1 MGFAGIYTAIYDY
14 KPQAEN
20 ELEVS
25 EGDLLFILDKS
36 SDDGWWK
43 AKKKAADDEEEEPIG
58 LVPNNYIEEVTI
70 LFGSL
75 FVAALPKL
83 CEAWK

>member
-25 EGDLLFILDKS
+25 EGDLLFILDKT

-43 AKKKAADDEEEEPIG
+43 AKKKATDDDEEEPVG
-58 LVPNNYIEEVTI
+58 LVPNNYIEEVWFHWLTLNI
-70 LFGSL
+70 CAFDVLQD
-75 FVAALPKL
+75 
-83 CEAWK
+83 